1 MKVNKQKGGIAPII
15 LISGT
20 RRSGQPQVLAGILP
34 GKEPC
39 ALLGYCAACSGNSL
53 ATFRDNISV
62 PSSRVKNPLTFR
74 DNLPFS
80 S

>member
-1 MKVNKQKGGIAPII
+1 MKANKQNGGVAPLI

-20 RRSGQPQVLAGILP
+20 IRSGQPHVLAGLLP

-39 ALLGYCAACSGNSL
+39 AFLGYCAAYSGNSL
-53 ATFRDNISV
+53 PTFRDNLSV

>member
-1 MKVNKQKGGIAPII
+1 MKANKQNGGVAPLI
-15 LISGT
+15 LISDT
-20 RRSGQPQVLAGILP
+20 RRSGQPHVLAGLLP

-39 ALLGYCAACSGNSL
+39 ALLGCYAPCGGNSL
-53 ATFRDNISV
+53 PTFRDNLSV

-74 DNLPFS
+74 DNLQFS